1 MSHYALGWNFFMLN
15 VQLLQEGEQC
25 IILFWI
31 WNFFIFDLTYHF
43 VSNQTFLYKSLKTST
58 PRKRRGKMYRRNV
71 QNSQSGI
78 HFFPPIS
85 KDLPW
90 LLSPS
95 LFYGISAHGHCSS
108 TRVPYIARVIGS
120 LFLSF
125 LLLLYTMNCLIACLP
140 ALMPN
145 CV

>member
-15 VQLLQEGEQC
+15 VQLLQEEQC
-25 IILFWI
+25 IILFLI
-31 WNFFIFDLTYHF
+31 WNFL
-43 VSNQTFLYKSLKTST
+43 FLIWLIISFQIKLFYTNLYKTST

-85 KDLPW
+85 KDFPW

-120 LFLSF
+120 LFLSL